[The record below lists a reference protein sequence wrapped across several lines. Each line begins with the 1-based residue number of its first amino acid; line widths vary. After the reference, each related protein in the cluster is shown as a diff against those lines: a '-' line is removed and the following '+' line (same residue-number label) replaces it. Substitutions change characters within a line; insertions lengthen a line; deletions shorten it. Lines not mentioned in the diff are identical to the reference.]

1 MQHFNVAKASEN
13 NPIKG
18 NLNCSVSLAYSL
30 PAYLSKKSNSFKNT
44 GMKKFL
50 YTLALIGLFVSNAFS
65 QSSPLVTFEDITNVG
80 SEFKANVCGTPDT
93 VTLKIVNLSGGNTIT
108 GITLDANIASGL
120 RYEIGSVFSTSTP
133 TGTTNTGQAS
143 ESVVDLFAPKFAIT
157 NIVPGQTVYIKFKLQ
172 ADCAA
177 IVTIQN
183 PIVNNFQLHFGINGS
198 GSFTNPDI
206 TAQPYNNGIQITKIP
221 IPDFSVG
228 YGQNLN
234 LANGQTGC
242 RQYRIRNT
250 SITNGSI
257 NTFQLYNQHTAGF
270 QLVSLGISKT
280 AGGPLTNVTLT
291 NIGDTTFANINSAV
305 LQAAG
310 YGDSLGQQNDMFVTE
325 CVRVITCSN
334 GTYAS
339 TVGLRW
345 GTCSGSYCE
354 DVSNT
359 AGVQISVGV
368 PSIASGI
375 DVSSQVNNCF
385 GSQNQT
391 NVFYLTNTGTAPA
404 SNVVFNPTITGGSL
418 TTIVNSGVQ
427 IDTGTGYFNY
437 TPTFFASPDT
447 ALANCVGGT
456 AFSSLR
462 GTLPNILNPGQTVR
476 VRFITKNCCP
486 YVCGR
491 AVFNGWNIN
500 GTYTS
505 TCNPSPIAYS
515 AVGASPI
522 SVDLAAVFTG
532 GLSYAPNTV
541 YNIPY
546 TVNNVEFIGWDTVN
560 GQWVISVTV
569 PDPAFFT
576 FSNNVA
582 DFTWKKGSRSWV
594 PVSATMVGNV
604 ITARFNQSPPVGWSF
619 RNSKINVKV
628 TTASCITVPTCTSVI
643 EDYFYFNA
651 AYVPDR
657 TCASPCEIPVE
668 CFRNRIRYQKFC
680 GTGLCACAMLDFSF
694 NRVSLGSP
702 DNNDDGLPNGA
713 SLITDSI
720 LLDRGMYLDTFQA
733 NFLTSPITN
742 SSQSMFVTLDID
754 NANLLGYLGGTIS
767 IRDSSAH
774 VTYNCTMPAP
784 TIVGQQYFWKVSAS
798 TVSACT
804 PALGGGYTFDSLD
817 VITMNAK
824 WRVTSNVGPFVERFG
839 DVTPG
844 VAFSDSSN
852 IPNNAYSTC
861 GFFDK
866 YRIIG
871 YDNQVWNTPTVST
884 TCSDTTTIRSN
895 FGFYIYQGRSGEN
908 AFPYEYR
915 DWSHATTYSIT
926 IPQGYA
932 YNPNS
937 AVITLNRTG
946 GDDIVVTQTANLT
959 SFTKVPTGG
968 GDTTYTFNIDAAFTG
983 TAGAFPYSDD
993 GFDGFIDLKVHALNC
1008 NTATSALSAPAYI
1021 TFGPSPNQHLIQG
1034 VASYT
1039 GNLALSH
1046 SLTHNAPNISMVSAV
1061 NPVLGTGKYVS
1072 WQFQFSNSGS
1082 TEAPNSWFTINASD
1096 TSQVKLLSLTDITG
1110 APVVITPNGAGIYT
1124 VGSIAASSTKT
1135 YVLQAFFT
1143 SCNQQY
1149 FSVSGGWNCNPYGY
1163 PTTPSAYAPCQT
1175 VGTTLYVNPVPAKI
1189 QTNIITQPATRVDLC
1204 DTVTYAVQMGSV
1216 DYGRTYSNFVDV
1228 FLPLFGI
1235 KIIPGT
1241 VRLAYPDTNLYV
1253 TIPDP
1258 ALSGI
1263 SPLGKRYIVNTSLY
1277 NSFLDSFGLA
1287 SGFNP
1292 DSASLFVQFKVVTD
1306 CGFFSGGRV
1315 IMRARAKDG
1324 CGSNIQPSLNSTR
1337 KLLIKTIGAPPEQS
1351 FDVRVTPGNIIPC
1364 DSATTITQ
1372 TIFNTGPYSSDSFA
1386 KLVVYLDQGITYSL
1400 GSASG
1405 LSEPIMDTVGG
1416 IIRLTF
1422 TVPAGIKVFDSLKV
1436 SYRVFAVD
1444 SGKNYSFTF
1453 RTEVIN
1459 DIKAICKTTGDT
1471 CDLSE
1476 ITGDFTDTLTV
1487 GTPDIRL
1494 SNLNTYAT
1502 CNNPFGE
1509 VVHIDY
1515 DLTNYNKPTRSGVNI
1530 YANLWWDANN
1540 NNQLDMVI
1548 DQKIATYVIADP
1560 IDSGETVHISGAY
1573 AVQAFQACGLII
1585 QVDSITSACL
1595 PVRIDTALTT
1605 IPLLNAGDDVAGCF
1619 GDSVSLGCPGS
1630 ISGYTYNWSAVGAAP
1645 IGALSC
1651 TSCSNPQYYF
1661 PVNNTP
1667 SPIVYQYVV
1676 STDRGNCTTND
1687 TVNITV
1693 NASPTNVVI
1702 TSLDTNI
1709 CFGQST
1715 NLTAV
1720 GTPAGGTYQWS
1731 PLTFI
1736 TPATGNTALVTVGP
1750 PLTQTYTV
1758 KYTNVGC
1765 ASYASVQVNVV
1776 PQVVVS
1782 AGVDKSVCV
1791 PSAPVRIG
1799 GVPTAAGGS
1808 GSFSYT
1814 WSPTTGLDNPNAA
1827 NPNATVTSSTTY
1839 YVTVTDLVSGCFGV
1853 DSMDLTVNP
1862 SPSIDAGPNVSICPN
1877 SSSQL
1882 GASGGISYVW
1892 TPTSGLSNPNFCCP
1906 IANPSV
1912 ATWYY
1917 VTGTDINGCKAVDSV
1932 LVTPIPSFSVSVADT
1947 QLCEDDSVKLTP
1959 SLLGGQYTYNWT
1971 PGTGLS
1977 CISCAQPTVETNVNT
1992 IYVLTVTD
2000 TTTGCSANDTIVVTV
2015 RDKPKADFFG
2025 EQKCHGDTVQFT
2037 DHSQS
2042 TDPIAAW
2049 SWDFGD
2055 STYAGDGSNL
2065 QNPTYVY
2072 NSYSAHDASI
2082 TVTTIYGCKD
2092 SFHLPV
2098 YSLPP
2103 VYPNA
2108 GLDTFVGS
2116 GSCVVLGGTG
2126 GTIFQWSPDSSL
2138 SNSNTANPT
2147 ACPTITTTYTVN
2159 ITNDFG
2165 CSGTD
2170 SVTIEVK
2177 PLPNVNAGPDTAICY
2192 GTSYVMQGS
2201 SSTPNVSY
2209 TWIPVTFLSNPNIAT
2224 PVATPTSTMTYVL
2237 KVTDQFGIVNYDTMT
2252 LTVNSLPVADAGT
2265 DKTLFDCA
2273 QDSVRLGGTPTANG
2287 GSGTYTYSWSPA
2299 TGVTNTTVANPYV
2312 KGISASALYCVTVTD
2327 VNGCSASD
2335 CVNVTVV
2342 PSNLSVSITQTN
2354 PTNWCAGSNGSA
2366 QFTANVTG
2374 GTGPYTYA
2382 WSPNSNINAINTQVV
2397 TVNPNTAG
2405 TYTYTVTVTDAK
2417 GCSSVSSA
2425 SVTVNPLPTNT
2436 FTVTGGGAYCA
2447 GSGGV
2452 VVGLSNSEVGV
2463 NYQLLLN
2470 NSNLGAPISGTGSAI
2485 SFGNQTAAGSYTV
2498 VATNASTGCVSNMTG
2513 SVVVVINPL
2522 PIADAGA
2529 DKTIVA
2535 CASDSIQI
2543 GGSPTASNGTPGYT
2557 YSWSPP
2563 VGLAITNT
2571 ANPWV
2576 KNISSPTLYTVT
2588 VTDNNGCTATDDV
2601 LVDVT
2606 GNVTSV
2612 TISNNGTKTWCE
2624 GGSGSVQFTANVTG
2638 GVGLYSYSWTPT
2650 TFIAP
2655 TNAQVVTVNPS
2666 APGTYVYTVVVSD
2679 GNGCQASATDSVV
2692 VKSLP
2697 HPVITGL
2704 NAEYCASIVSVPLTA
2719 SIPGGTFSGPGVVGN
2734 TFRPKQIGVGIYN
2747 IIYTVTVNGCTH
2759 DTFQQV
2765 IVNPLPIV
2773 TISGNDPDYCS
2784 LDYPVTF
2791 IGSPAGGTWSGIG
2804 VNPTTG
2810 EFTPGSVTI
2819 PNNISRTVKITYHY
2833 SDTNGCTDSTS
2844 VNVTVKKSPT
2854 LNIAV
2859 SADTICVGD
2868 AVTLTPSFS
2877 AIPQPVNLLWY
2888 DVNGTFITN
2897 SLNPI
2902 VVHPTRVDHAYYAT
2916 VVNLQNCTVNDTV
2929 TIHVNQRPVA
2939 FEDTASTCEGFT
2951 VSVDVRAN
2959 DTDPE
2964 GNTNNVKVLSVQH
2977 GTASVVAN
2985 NVVYKSNFGY
2995 FGMDTFVYQICNT
3008 QCPNECDTAQG
3019 VVNVCPQNEPP
3030 VANPIITTTPR
3041 NTPVPVNV
3049 GSATSDPNS
3058 DPLKYSY
3065 PGTPVNGGTVTV
3077 TGNGTVIYTP
3087 APGFIGRDSF
3097 PYIVCDLSIY
3107 PVNVLCDTSYVVV
3120 NVTDPAD
3127 TLVNHA
3133 PIANDDLTSTSTT
3146 NTVDVNV
3153 RANDVD
3159 QDGDALT
3166 LPQIIGNPTKGTA
3179 TVNPD
3184 GTIKYVPNPSAFPL
3198 GISYDT
3204 IKYRICDTL
3213 AAHNPKPLCDDA
3225 LVIITVNNVD
3235 TTPRNRPPFAGDDYE
3250 STPEDQPVVIAVKGN
3265 DSDPD
3270 GDALTLPQISVQP
3283 KNGTVTVNPN
3293 GTITYT
3299 PTPDYHGV
3307 DTFTYIVCDT
3317 LAALNP
3323 KPLCD
3328 TAKVYLV
3335 IDPRNEA
3342 PIANDIY
3349 TTTTE
3354 GTPVGVNVSASTTDP
3369 NGDPLTFTYPNG
3381 TNTGVPGATWTP
3393 TGNGTG
3399 VYTPAPGYV
3408 GTDSFQYVACD
3419 TSKYLIH
3426 VLCDTA
3432 WVYVTVYDTAGFDTI
3447 NHKPIANNDNA
3458 VTTPT
3463 QSIDIP
3469 VKANDNDPDGNPLTV
3484 SIGGGVVAGHG
3495 TATPNADGTINYVPN
3510 GPFPV
3515 GITVDS
3521 FSYVVCDVT
3530 SIAPQPLCDTA
3541 IVYVYINRIDTPEVK
3556 KNDPPVATDDYV
3568 TTTEDNCVTIN
3579 VKANDSD
3586 PNGDIITTCS
3596 SVVTN
3601 PKEGTASVNLNG
3613 TIEYCPT
3620 ADFHGQ
3626 DTFTYCIC
3634 DDGNPVLCDTAKVII
3649 TIDPRNEAPVAN
3661 DIYTTTTEGTPV
3673 GVNVSASTTDPNGD
3687 PLTFTYPNGTST
3699 GVPGASWTPTGNGTG
3714 VYTPAPGYV
3723 GTDSFQYVACDTSKY
3738 LIHVLCDTAWVY
3750 ITVYD
3755 TAGFD
3760 TINHKPIANNDN
3772 AVTTPTQSINVPV
3785 KANDND
3791 PDGNPLTV
3799 SIGGG
3804 VVPSH
3809 GSVTPNADGTVTY
3822 TPTGT
3827 FPLGITVDSFSYVV
3841 CDVTTVAPQPLC
3853 DTAIVYVYIN
3863 RIDTPEVKKNDP
3875 PVATDDYVT
3884 TPEDSCV
3891 TINVKAND
3899 SDPNGDV
3906 ITTCSSVVSAP
3917 KEGTATVNANG
3928 TITYCPTADFHG
3940 QDTFTYCICD
3950 DGNPVLCDTA
3960 KVIITIDPRNEAPV
3974 ANDIYTTTTEG
3985 TPVGVNVSASTT
3997 DPNGD
4002 PLTFTYPNGT
4012 STGVPGASWTPTGNG
4027 TGVYTPAPG
4036 YVGTDSFQ
4044 YVACDTSK
4052 YLIHVLCD
4060 TAWVYVTVYDTAG
4073 FDTINHKPIANNDNA
4088 VTTPTQSIDIPVK
4101 ANDNDP
4107 DGNPLTVSIGGG
4119 VVPSHGSVT
4128 PNADGTVTYT
4138 PTGTFPLGIT
4148 VDSFSYVVCDVTT
4161 VAPQP
4166 LCDTAIVYVYINRI
4180 DTPEVKKNDPPVA
4193 TDDYVT
4199 TPEDSCVTI
4208 NVKANDSDPNGD
4220 VITTCSSVVSAP
4232 KEGTATV
4239 NANGTITYC
4248 PTADFHGQDTF
4259 TYCICDD
4266 GNPVLCDTAKV
4277 IITIDPRNEAPV
4289 ANDIYTT
4296 TTEGTPVGVNVSAS
4310 TTDPNGDPLTF
4321 TYPNGTSTGV
4331 PGASWTPTGNGTGV
4345 YTPAPGYVGT
4355 DSFQY
4360 VACDTS
4366 KYLIHVLC
4374 DTAWVYI
4381 TVYDTAGFD
4390 TINHKPI
4397 ANNDNAVTTPTQ
4409 SINVPV
4415 KANDNDPD
4423 GNPLTV
4429 SIGGGVV
4436 PSHGSVTPNADG
4448 TVTYTPTG
4456 TFPLG
4461 ITVDS
4466 FSYVVC
4472 DVTTVAPQPLCDTAI
4487 VYVYINRIDT
4497 PEVKKNDPPVATD
4510 DYVTTPEDSC
4520 VTINVKAND
4529 SDPNGDV
4536 ITTCSSV
4543 VSAPKEGTATVN
4555 ANGTITYCPTADFHG
4570 QDTFTYCICDDGNP
4584 VLCDTAKVI
4593 ITIDPRNEAPVANDI
4608 YTTTTEGTPVGVNVS
4623 ASTTDPNGDPL
4634 TFTYP
4639 NGTSTGVPGASWTP
4653 TGNGTGVYTPA
4664 PGYVGT
4670 DSFQYVAC
4678 DTSKYLIHV
4687 LCDTA
4692 WVYITVYDTAGF
4704 DTINHKPIANND
4716 NAVTTPTQSI
4726 NVPVKANDND
4736 PDGNPLT
4743 VSIGGG
4749 VVPSHGSVTPNADGT
4764 VTYTPTGTFPLGITV
4779 DSFSYVV
4786 CDVTTVAPQ
4795 PLCDTAIVYVYINR
4809 IDTPE
4814 VKKND
4819 PPVATD
4825 DYVTLCEEAYTVT
4838 PVMDND
4844 GDPNGD
4850 LFTIKSITV
4859 NPAHGLGSVSGRNIV
4874 YVPNTNYYGQDTL
4887 SYSICDN
4894 GNPVLCDT
4902 AKVIYTIYNIND
4914 APIAINDSAVT
4925 GAEAP
4930 VNIPVLI
4937 NDIEPDGDS
4946 VTIGISSPP
4955 VHGTLT
4961 QVGNT
4966 YTYTPD
4972 PGFVGYDTFYYKV
4985 CDIKNPNIQYCGGF
4999 QSICD
5004 VGRVSVHVIYVNR
5017 PPVIDPTYVTI
5028 PEDTGLVTICPMV
5041 SDSDGN
5047 NIKITSF
5054 ICGPSHGTASYVA
5067 TGSDSCLTYIP
5078 EANYYGVD
5086 TICVVVCDDG
5096 ILPLCDTNKVYI
5108 NIIPVCDAP
5117 IAVNDY
5123 YTVTSVIPSTSNIVV
5138 VVNDTSVENSGLT
5151 VGIVT
5156 QPTTGIVSANANN
5169 TITYIPNGANGM
5181 DSFQYS
5187 ICNVGPLCT
5196 LCDTAWVVLNVRPN
5210 NNPPIAV
5217 NDTASTPEDSAV
5229 CVSVMNNDSDPD
5241 SDPITLQNL
5250 IPCGPSNGTAV
5261 VNAGQ
5266 LCYTPNHNF
5275 IGQDSICY
5283 VICDNGVPA
5292 LCDTGVLVVTVTP
5305 RPDPPIAVN
5314 DTVTTTEG
5322 TQICI
5327 AVMSNDTTPDGLPI
5341 TITAIPCAPAT
5352 GTAVNGGNIVCYTPS
5367 ATYTS
5372 LDSFCYVICD
5382 NRMPAL
5388 CDTAKV
5394 YVFITP
5400 NQNHPPVAVDDST
5413 TTPESTPVVICVPTN
5428 DLDPD
5433 FNLNLA
5439 SVGVA
5444 IQPANGTILGVDPS
5458 TGCIT
5463 YLPDSGF
5470 RGLDTFV
5477 YTICD
5482 TGAPVY
5488 CDQATVF
5495 VTVTFVNHP
5504 PVALDSTVTTPE
5516 DSAITV
5522 CPSFSDPD
5530 GDVVTIT
5537 AIPCGPSHGSVTNT
5551 GSCITYTPAPNYN
5564 GTDSICYVVCDN
5576 GSPSLCD
5583 TAVIRIIVTPVVD
5596 CPIANID
5603 YAQGTNGVAVVI
5615 NELTNDTYLHTFGSG
5630 STVTIVSGPASG
5642 NTAVVNANGTI
5653 SYTAGASYNGI
5664 DSVVYSLCDTV
5675 EGCCDTATIYVY
5687 TIDYCVPPI
5696 ALNDNDTVCEEA
5708 VLKSYVRANDFQGFG
5723 QIGNVTILTNATHGF
5738 AFVNS
5743 ADTTIMYTPQTNFFG
5758 NDTVT
5763 YQVCSQCVVGAG
5775 PLCDTAQLFITV
5787 LNRNDV
5793 PVAIDDTASVL
5804 EDSSV
5809 VIDVVANDYDID
5821 GDSLVVSISA
5831 QPAFGT
5837 LTVVGNQLR
5846 YTPNANYC
5854 GPDSFGYRIT
5864 GGNGA
5869 STCPGDEAFDL
5880 GLVFLNVICVNDPP
5894 VIPDTLVHT
5903 PEDSSVTVCVPFT
5916 DNDPNDLHALT
5927 ICGLP
5932 LHGTANPVLDN
5943 VANTVCLT
5951 YVPDTNFYGID
5962 SICVIVCDNGTPQL
5976 CDTSHII
5983 IVVDPRNEPPVA
5995 NDQNVQ
6001 TPKNTPIG
6009 INVASSA
6016 SDPNGDYLTFT
6027 YPAGTG
6033 PNHGTWVPT
6042 GNGTGV
6048 YTPDSGYVGKDTFMY
6063 VACDTSIY
6071 PYSPLCDTAYI
6082 YIDVIDT
6089 TGSVNHPPL
6098 ANDDYYTTHEGVPV
6112 LTLPLA
6118 NDYDVDG
6125 DPLTITVTSGPSNGT
6140 IVQNPNGTITY
6151 TPDSGFV
6158 GNDTVHY
6165 TICDNGTPPL
6175 CDSAIIVITITPDTT
6190 ALPNNP
6196 PVATDDFS
6204 NTNYGTPV
6212 VIGVMGNDY
6221 DPDGDS
6227 IYVTSIIDST
6237 NFGTV
6242 TVNPDGTV
6250 TYVPF
6255 VGPGLGPNANK
6266 PDTFVY
6272 VICDNGNP
6280 ALCDT
6285 ATVIISVPNSV
6296 QATNDTSLTGV
6307 NSTVVINVKAN
6318 DWDPELDSFY
6328 VVEVLGNGGNGTTNV
6343 PTLYGN
6349 ATINPDGT
6357 ITYVP
6362 NGSQCD
6368 VMDTFRYTVRDTLGA
6383 VDTATVFVFVDC
6395 CSKPIAVDDNVT
6407 MDQGDTLT
6415 SFVIANDVY
6424 KATYPQHVVISVAPV
6439 HGTATVINDTT
6450 VVYIPFADYCGTDY
6464 LEYILS
6470 DTCGVDTANLNI
6482 TVECKCLAP
6491 VAVNDFGYTTQN
6503 TLVYVDVVN
6512 NDTMFN
6518 TTNPY
6523 YVSVVFGPNH
6533 GTASAVG
6540 DSVAYTPTAGFY
6552 GNDTL
6557 TYNLCIVCK
6566 GDTFCSSAVV
6576 IIKVDSVCQ
6585 APIAVADT
6593 IESGSVCAAPAKAI
6607 LINDTNT
6614 LGAVVTI
6621 VQGPVYGTITLSA
6634 AGDSI
6639 TYTPDGVHSNVTDV
6653 ILYSITNVCGKSDT
6667 GAVYVKVS
6675 NYPCNFHHPLAMT
6688 DTAKLCLST
6697 GTTLTVDVLAN
6708 DFDQDNDSI
6717 RITFVSSPSHGTAT
6731 VVAGEVVYTYTTPGF
6746 VGKDTFAYSVCD
6758 NGTPNLCRDA
6768 TVIITIDSCNN
6779 NHPVIVP
6786 PITRDTTPENTP
6798 VVICVTATDPDVD
6811 STYISSICTPAH
6823 GTISDINGMCF
6834 TYTPDSNW
6842 IGDDT
6847 FCIVICDNGVPTACD
6862 TGLVI
6867 VHVYPIDTTQF
6878 VLANNDVEHT
6888 PGNTPVVINVLVNDT
6903 FGPFP
6908 GNVLTGDSIFVSSV
6922 DKPVHGSAVIDSNG
6936 NVIYTPDNGYC
6947 GVDSFHY
6954 VLSDNG
6960 KPVQFDTATVIIY
6973 VCDTPTIIAVDDT
6986 ITTDKNTP
6994 VVVNVLGNDTIPSNN
7009 GVTVNVYTYPT
7020 QGGTVNVN
7028 TDGSITY
7035 VPKQDYFGKDT
7046 FSYIVCANI
7055 GNGTTICDTATVIVS
7070 IPGRPTC
7077 FFPNAFS
7084 PNGDGIDETFQLPC
7098 NAEYPNSVLKVYNR
7112 WGDEV
7117 WRNETAGYKNDW
7129 DGKNLSKTD
7138 LPDGTY
7144 YYVYQY
7150 NDGSGN
7156 AEAKFVVIQR

>member
-2939 FEDTASTCEGFT
+2939 FDDTASTCEGFT

-3432 WVYVTVYDTAGFDTI
+3432 WVY
-3447 NHKPIANNDNA
+3447 
-3458 VTTPT
+3458 
-3463 QSIDIP
+3463 
-3469 VKANDNDPDGNPLTV
+3469 
-3484 SIGGGVVAGHG
+3484 
-3495 TATPNADGTINYVPN
+3495 
-3510 GPFPV
+3510 
-3515 GITVDS
+3515 
-3521 FSYVVCDVT
+3521 
-3530 SIAPQPLCDTA
+3530 
-3541 IVYVYINRIDTPEVK
+3541 
-3556 KNDPPVATDDYV
+3556 
-3568 TTTEDNCVTIN
+3568 
-3579 VKANDSD
+3579 
-3586 PNGDIITTCS
+3586 
-3596 SVVTN
+3596 
-3601 PKEGTASVNLNG
+3601 
-3613 TIEYCPT
+3613 
-3620 ADFHGQ
+3620 
-3626 DTFTYCIC
+3626 
-3634 DDGNPVLCDTAKVII
+3634 
-3649 TIDPRNEAPVAN
+3649 
-3661 DIYTTTTEGTPV
+3661 
-3673 GVNVSASTTDPNGD
+3673 
-3687 PLTFTYPNGTST
+3687 
-3699 GVPGASWTPTGNGTG
+3699 
-3714 VYTPAPGYV
+3714 
-3723 GTDSFQYVACDTSKY
+3723 
-3738 LIHVLCDTAWVY
+3738 
-3750 ITVYD
+3750 
-3755 TAGFD
+3755 
-3760 TINHKPIANNDN
+3760 
-3772 AVTTPTQSINVPV
+3772 
-3785 KANDND
+3785 
-3791 PDGNPLTV
+3791 
-3799 SIGGG
+3799 
-3804 VVPSH
+3804 
-3809 GSVTPNADGTVTY
+3809 
-3822 TPTGT
+3822 
-3827 FPLGITVDSFSYVV
+3827 
-3841 CDVTTVAPQPLC
+3841 
-3853 DTAIVYVYIN
+3853 
-3863 RIDTPEVKKNDP
+3863 
-3875 PVATDDYVT
+3875 
-3884 TPEDSCV
+3884 
-3891 TINVKAND
+3891 
-3899 SDPNGDV
+3899 
-3906 ITTCSSVVSAP
+3906 
-3917 KEGTATVNANG
+3917 
-3928 TITYCPTADFHG
+3928 
-3940 QDTFTYCICD
+3940 
-3950 DGNPVLCDTA
+3950 
-3960 KVIITIDPRNEAPV
+3960 
-3974 ANDIYTTTTEG
+3974 
-3985 TPVGVNVSASTT
+3985 
-3997 DPNGD
+3997 
-4002 PLTFTYPNGT
+4002 
-4012 STGVPGASWTPTGNG
+4012 
-4027 TGVYTPAPG
+4027 
-4036 YVGTDSFQ
+4036 
-4044 YVACDTSK
+4044 
-4052 YLIHVLCD
+4052 
-4060 TAWVYVTVYDTAG
+4060 
-4073 FDTINHKPIANNDNA
+4073 
-4088 VTTPTQSIDIPVK
+4088 
-4101 ANDNDP
+4101 
-4107 DGNPLTVSIGGG
+4107 
-4119 VVPSHGSVT
+4119 
-4128 PNADGTVTYT
+4128 
-4138 PTGTFPLGIT
+4138 
-4148 VDSFSYVVCDVTT
+4148 
-4161 VAPQP
+4161 
-4166 LCDTAIVYVYINRI
+4166 
-4180 DTPEVKKNDPPVA
+4180 
-4193 TDDYVT
+4193 
-4199 TPEDSCVTI
+4199 
-4208 NVKANDSDPNGD
+4208 
-4220 VITTCSSVVSAP
+4220 
-4232 KEGTATV
+4232 
-4239 NANGTITYC
+4239 
-4248 PTADFHGQDTF
+4248 
-4259 TYCICDD
+4259 
-4266 GNPVLCDTAKV
+4266 
-4277 IITIDPRNEAPV
+4277 
-4289 ANDIYTT
+4289 
-4296 TTEGTPVGVNVSAS
+4296 
-4310 TTDPNGDPLTF
+4310 
-4321 TYPNGTSTGV
+4321 
-4331 PGASWTPTGNGTGV
+4331 
-4345 YTPAPGYVGT
+4345 
-4355 DSFQY
+4355 
-4360 VACDTS
+4360 
-4366 KYLIHVLC
+4366 
-4374 DTAWVYI
+4374 
-4381 TVYDTAGFD
+4381 
-4390 TINHKPI
+4390 
-4397 ANNDNAVTTPTQ
+4397 
-4409 SINVPV
+4409 
-4415 KANDNDPD
+4415 
-4423 GNPLTV
+4423 
-4429 SIGGGVV
+4429 
-4436 PSHGSVTPNADG
+4436 
-4448 TVTYTPTG
+4448 
-4456 TFPLG
+4456 
-4461 ITVDS
+4461 
-4466 FSYVVC
+4466 
-4472 DVTTVAPQPLCDTAI
+4472 
-4487 VYVYINRIDT
+4487 
-4497 PEVKKNDPPVATD
+4497 
-4510 DYVTTPEDSC
+4510 
-4520 VTINVKAND
+4520 
-4529 SDPNGDV
+4529 
-4536 ITTCSSV
+4536 
-4543 VSAPKEGTATVN
+4543 
-4555 ANGTITYCPTADFHG
+4555 
-4570 QDTFTYCICDDGNP
+4570 
-4584 VLCDTAKVI
+4584 
-4593 ITIDPRNEAPVANDI
+4593 
-4608 YTTTTEGTPVGVNVS
+4608 
-4623 ASTTDPNGDPL
+4623 
-4634 TFTYP
+4634 
-4639 NGTSTGVPGASWTP
+4639 
-4653 TGNGTGVYTPA
+4653 
-4664 PGYVGT
+4664 
-4670 DSFQYVAC
+4670 
-4678 DTSKYLIHV
+4678 
-4687 LCDTA
+4687 
-4692 WVYITVYDTAGF
+4692 
-4704 DTINHKPIANND
+4704 
-4716 NAVTTPTQSI
+4716 
-4726 NVPVKANDND
+4726 
-4736 PDGNPLT
+4736 
-4743 VSIGGG
+4743 
-4749 VVPSHGSVTPNADGT
+4749 
-4764 VTYTPTGTFPLGITV
+4764 
-4779 DSFSYVV
+4779 
-4786 CDVTTVAPQ
+4786 
-4795 PLCDTAIVYVYINR
+4795 
-4809 IDTPE
+4809 
-4814 VKKND
+4814 
-4819 PPVATD
+4819 
-4825 DYVTLCEEAYTVT
+4825 
-4838 PVMDND
+4838 M
-4844 GDPNGD
+4844 
-4850 LFTIKSITV
+4850 
-4859 NPAHGLGSVSGRNIV
+4859 
-4874 YVPNTNYYGQDTL
+4874 
-4887 SYSICDN
+4887 YSIR
-4894 GNPVLCDT
+4894 
-4902 AKVIYTIYNIND
+4902 Y
-4914 APIAINDSAVT
+4914 
-4925 GAEAP
+4925 
-4930 VNIPVLI
+4930 
-4937 NDIEPDGDS
+4937 
-4946 VTIGISSPP
+4946 
-4955 VHGTLT
+4955 
-4961 QVGNT
+4961 
-4966 YTYTPD
+4966 
-4972 PGFVGYDTFYYKV
+4972 
-4985 CDIKNPNIQYCGGF
+4985 
-4999 QSICD
+4999 
-5004 VGRVSVHVIYVNR
+5004 RR
-5017 PPVIDPTYVTI
+5017 
-5028 PEDTGLVTICPMV
+5028 
-5041 SDSDGN
+5041 
-5047 NIKITSF
+5047 
-5054 ICGPSHGTASYVA
+5054 
-5067 TGSDSCLTYIP
+5067 
-5078 EANYYGVD
+5078 
-5086 TICVVVCDDG
+5086 
-5096 ILPLCDTNKVYI
+5096 
-5108 NIIPVCDAP
+5108 
-5117 IAVNDY
+5117 
-5123 YTVTSVIPSTSNIVV
+5123 
-5138 VVNDTSVENSGLT
+5138 
-5151 VGIVT
+5151 
-5156 QPTTGIVSANANN
+5156 
-5169 TITYIPNGANGM
+5169 
-5181 DSFQYS
+5181 
-5187 ICNVGPLCT
+5187 
-5196 LCDTAWVVLNVRPN
+5196 
-5210 NNPPIAV
+5210 
-5217 NDTASTPEDSAV
+5217 
-5229 CVSVMNNDSDPD
+5229 
-5241 SDPITLQNL
+5241 
-5250 IPCGPSNGTAV
+5250 
-5261 VNAGQ
+5261 
-5266 LCYTPNHNF
+5266 
-5275 IGQDSICY
+5275 
-5283 VICDNGVPA
+5283 
-5292 LCDTGVLVVTVTP
+5292 
-5305 RPDPPIAVN
+5305 
-5314 DTVTTTEG
+5314 
-5322 TQICI
+5322 
-5327 AVMSNDTTPDGLPI
+5327 
-5341 TITAIPCAPAT
+5341 
-5352 GTAVNGGNIVCYTPS
+5352 
-5367 ATYTS
+5367 
-5372 LDSFCYVICD
+5372 
-5382 NRMPAL
+5382 
-5388 CDTAKV
+5388 
-5394 YVFITP
+5394 
-5400 NQNHPPVAVDDST
+5400 
-5413 TTPESTPVVICVPTN
+5413 
-5428 DLDPD
+5428 
-5433 FNLNLA
+5433 
-5439 SVGVA
+5439 
-5444 IQPANGTILGVDPS
+5444 
-5458 TGCIT
+5458 
-5463 YLPDSGF
+5463 
-5470 RGLDTFV
+5470 
-5477 YTICD
+5477 
-5482 TGAPVY
+5482 
-5488 CDQATVF
+5488 
-5495 VTVTFVNHP
+5495 
-5504 PVALDSTVTTPE
+5504 
-5516 DSAITV
+5516 
-5522 CPSFSDPD
+5522 
-5530 GDVVTIT
+5530 
-5537 AIPCGPSHGSVTNT
+5537 
-5551 GSCITYTPAPNYN
+5551 
-5564 GTDSICYVVCDN
+5564 
-5576 GSPSLCD
+5576 
-5583 TAVIRIIVTPVVD
+5583 
-5596 CPIANID
+5596 
-5603 YAQGTNGVAVVI
+5603 
-5615 NELTNDTYLHTFGSG
+5615 
-5630 STVTIVSGPASG
+5630 
-5642 NTAVVNANGTI
+5642 
-5653 SYTAGASYNGI
+5653 
-5664 DSVVYSLCDTV
+5664 
-5675 EGCCDTATIYVY
+5675 
-5687 TIDYCVPPI
+5687 
-5696 ALNDNDTVCEEA
+5696 
-5708 VLKSYVRANDFQGFG
+5708 
-5723 QIGNVTILTNATHGF
+5723 
-5738 AFVNS
+5738 
-5743 ADTTIMYTPQTNFFG
+5743 
-5758 NDTVT
+5758 
-5763 YQVCSQCVVGAG
+5763 
-5775 PLCDTAQLFITV
+5775 
-5787 LNRNDV
+5787 
-5793 PVAIDDTASVL
+5793 
-5804 EDSSV
+5804 
-5809 VIDVVANDYDID
+5809 
-5821 GDSLVVSISA
+5821 
-5831 QPAFGT
+5831 
-5837 LTVVGNQLR
+5837 LR
-5846 YTPNANYC
+5846 Y
-5854 GPDSFGYRIT
+5854 D
-5864 GGNGA
+5864 
-5869 STCPGDEAFDL
+5869 
-5880 GLVFLNVICVNDPP
+5880 
-5894 VIPDTLVHT
+5894 
-5903 PEDSSVTVCVPFT
+5903 
-5916 DNDPNDLHALT
+5916 
-5927 ICGLP
+5927 
-5932 LHGTANPVLDN
+5932 
-5943 VANTVCLT
+5943 
-5951 YVPDTNFYGID
+5951 
-5962 SICVIVCDNGTPQL
+5962 
-5976 CDTSHII
+5976 
-5983 IVVDPRNEPPVA
+5983 
-5995 NDQNVQ
+5995 
-6001 TPKNTPIG
+6001 
-6009 INVASSA
+6009 
-6016 SDPNGDYLTFT
+6016 
-6027 YPAGTG
+6027 
-6033 PNHGTWVPT
+6033 
-6042 GNGTGV
+6042 
-6048 YTPDSGYVGKDTFMY
+6048 
-6063 VACDTSIY
+6063 
-6071 PYSPLCDTAYI
+6071 
-6082 YIDVIDT
+6082 
-6089 TGSVNHPPL
+6089 
-6098 ANDDYYTTHEGVPV
+6098 
-6112 LTLPLA
+6112 
-6118 NDYDVDG
+6118 
-6125 DPLTITVTSGPSNGT
+6125 
-6140 IVQNPNGTITY
+6140 
-6151 TPDSGFV
+6151 
-6158 GNDTVHY
+6158 
-6165 TICDNGTPPL
+6165 
-6175 CDSAIIVITITPDTT
+6175 
-6190 ALPNNP
+6190 
-6196 PVATDDFS
+6196 
-6204 NTNYGTPV
+6204 
-6212 VIGVMGNDY
+6212 
-6221 DPDGDS
+6221 
-6227 IYVTSIIDST
+6227 
-6237 NFGTV
+6237 
-6242 TVNPDGTV
+6242 
-6250 TYVPF
+6250 
-6255 VGPGLGPNANK
+6255 
-6266 PDTFVY
+6266 
-6272 VICDNGNP
+6272 
-6280 ALCDT
+6280 
-6285 ATVIISVPNSV
+6285 
-6296 QATNDTSLTGV
+6296 
-6307 NSTVVINVKAN
+6307 
-6318 DWDPELDSFY
+6318 
-6328 VVEVLGNGGNGTTNV
+6328 
-6343 PTLYGN
+6343 
-6349 ATINPDGT
+6349 
-6357 ITYVP
+6357 
-6362 NGSQCD
+6362 
-6368 VMDTFRYTVRDTLGA
+6368 
-6383 VDTATVFVFVDC
+6383 
-6395 CSKPIAVDDNVT
+6395 
-6407 MDQGDTLT
+6407 
-6415 SFVIANDVY
+6415 
-6424 KATYPQHVVISVAPV
+6424 
-6439 HGTATVINDTT
+6439 
-6450 VVYIPFADYCGTDY
+6450 
-6464 LEYILS
+6464 
-6470 DTCGVDTANLNI
+6470 
-6482 TVECKCLAP
+6482 
-6491 VAVNDFGYTTQN
+6491 
-6503 TLVYVDVVN
+6503 
-6512 NDTMFN
+6512 
-6518 TTNPY
+6518 
-6523 YVSVVFGPNH
+6523 
-6533 GTASAVG
+6533 
-6540 DSVAYTPTAGFY
+6540 
-6552 GNDTL
+6552 
-6557 TYNLCIVCK
+6557 
-6566 GDTFCSSAVV
+6566 
-6576 IIKVDSVCQ
+6576 
-6585 APIAVADT
+6585 
-6593 IESGSVCAAPAKAI
+6593 
-6607 LINDTNT
+6607 
-6614 LGAVVTI
+6614 
-6621 VQGPVYGTITLSA
+6621 
-6634 AGDSI
+6634 
-6639 TYTPDGVHSNVTDV
+6639 
-6653 ILYSITNVCGKSDT
+6653 
-6667 GAVYVKVS
+6667 
-6675 NYPCNFHHPLAMT
+6675 
-6688 DTAKLCLST
+6688 
-6697 GTTLTVDVLAN
+6697 
-6708 DFDQDNDSI
+6708 
-6717 RITFVSSPSHGTAT
+6717 
-6731 VVAGEVVYTYTTPGF
+6731 
-6746 VGKDTFAYSVCD
+6746 
-6758 NGTPNLCRDA
+6758 
-6768 TVIITIDSCNN
+6768 
-6779 NHPVIVP
+6779 
-6786 PITRDTTPENTP
+6786 
-6798 VVICVTATDPDVD
+6798 
-6811 STYISSICTPAH
+6811 
-6823 GTISDINGMCF
+6823 
-6834 TYTPDSNW
+6834 
-6842 IGDDT
+6842 
-6847 FCIVICDNGVPTACD
+6847 
-6862 TGLVI
+6862 
-6867 VHVYPIDTTQF
+6867 
-6878 VLANNDVEHT
+6878 
-6888 PGNTPVVINVLVNDT
+6888 
-6903 FGPFP
+6903 
-6908 GNVLTGDSIFVSSV
+6908 
-6922 DKPVHGSAVIDSNG
+6922 
-6936 NVIYTPDNGYC
+6936 
-6947 GVDSFHY
+6947 
-6954 VLSDNG
+6954 
-6960 KPVQFDTATVIIY
+6960 
-6973 VCDTPTIIAVDDT
+6973 
-6986 ITTDKNTP
+6986 
-6994 VVVNVLGNDTIPSNN
+6994 
-7009 GVTVNVYTYPT
+7009 
-7020 QGGTVNVN
+7020 
-7028 TDGSITY
+7028 
-7035 VPKQDYFGKDT
+7035 
-7046 FSYIVCANI
+7046 
-7055 GNGTTICDTATVIVS
+7055 
-7070 IPGRPTC
+7070 
-7077 FFPNAFS
+7077 
-7084 PNGDGIDETFQLPC
+7084 
-7098 NAEYPNSVLKVYNR
+7098 
-7112 WGDEV
+7112 
-7117 WRNETAGYKNDW
+7117 
-7129 DGKNLSKTD
+7129 
-7138 LPDGTY
+7138 
-7144 YYVYQY
+7144 
-7150 NDGSGN
+7150 
-7156 AEAKFVVIQR
+7156 